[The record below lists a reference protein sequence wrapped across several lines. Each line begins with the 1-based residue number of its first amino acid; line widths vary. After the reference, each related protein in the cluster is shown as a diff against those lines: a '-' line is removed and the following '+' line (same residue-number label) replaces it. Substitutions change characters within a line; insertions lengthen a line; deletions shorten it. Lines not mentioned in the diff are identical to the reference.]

1 MRFINFKIICFLWL
15 ILFLFPAIQLV
26 SSCAAKVNSQDGK
39 ALVTLL
45 EGKAFRIIKATTR
58 LLPLTQ
64 GDYVYQD
71 DQVKTEQDSKLEL
84 KLPDGSFIRFD
95 ESTTF
100 KLASVLYIKKDKERN
115 INVRMILGKTWAKV
129 TRLFGKKGGFAISTK
144 TAVAG
149 VRGTVCRVNVRKDDS
164 VTVKVY
170 WGEILVQKLKD
181 KEKAQESTKQIGKI
195 TKPTRVSGPYPV
207 PGPHSVSIEEWAYIL
222 KSMQQ
227 IKINR
232 DGSAENPTTFT
243 NEEDRNNW
251 VDWNKKR
258 DAAMEQK

>member
-15 ILFLFPAIQLV
+15 ILFLFPAIQLA

-129 TRLFGKKGGFAISTK
+129 TRLFGKKGAINS
-144 TAVAG
+144 
-149 VRGTVCRVNVRKDDS
+149 
-164 VTVKVY
+164 Y
-170 WGEILVQKLKD
+170 
-181 KEKAQESTKQIGKI
+181 
-195 TKPTRVSGPYPV
+195 
-207 PGPHSVSIEEWAYIL
+207 
-222 KSMQQ
+222 
-227 IKINR
+227 
-232 DGSAENPTTFT
+232 
-243 NEEDRNNW
+243 
-251 VDWNKKR
+251 
-258 DAAMEQK
+258 